1 MFQNPKNVATKFT
14 RNWLIVK
21 FLQEFIELYTFLDIY
36 ILKKKV
42 TLITWFFRTS
52 FVHPFI
58 LLIYYS
64 LLRISKFNP
73 KKKKRKKRS
82 NRIKKHNLLTCWSDL
97 FRWYQ
102 FILKLLSS
110 NQYQIIPMTIDLP
123 KFVLVLI
130 GFSVTTTSTSGPTT

>member
-58 LLIYYS
+58 LLIYYKS
-64 LLRISKFNP
+64 TQNFQIQF
-73 KKKKRKKRS
+73 KKKKKKEV
-82 NRIKKHNLLTCWSDL
+82 K
-97 FRWYQ
+97 
-102 FILKLLSS
+102 S
-110 NQYQIIPMTIDLP
+110 NQKTQPPNVLKRLVSMISVYLKIIELKSISNHTNDIDLP

-130 GFSVTTTSTSGPTT
+130 GFFGDDNIN

>member
-1 MFQNPKNVATKFT
+1 MLQQSSHEIDWLWKFCKNLLNCT
-14 RNWLIVK
+14 RSW
-21 FLQEFIELYTFLDIY
+21 IY
-36 ILKKKV
+36 IYIFLRRKSL
-42 TLITWFFRTS
+42 LITWFFRTS

-82 NRIKKHNLLTCWSDL
+82 NRIKKPNLLTCWSDL

-110 NQYQIIPMTIDLP
+110 NQYRIIPMTIDLP

-130 GFSVTTTSTSGPTT
+130 GFFGDDNIN

>member
-1 MFQNPKNVATKFT
+1 MLQQSSHEIDWLWNFCKNLLNCT
-14 RNWLIVK
+14 RSW
-21 FLQEFIELYTFLDIY
+21 IY
-36 ILKKKV
+36 IYIFLRRKSL
-42 TLITWFFRTS
+42 LITWFFRTS

-110 NQYQIIPMTIDLP
+110 NQYRIIPMTIDLP

-130 GFSVTTTSTSGPTT
+130 GFFGDDNIN